1 MNKETSNVYLGT
13 LYDSSLLK
21 NGDISET
28 AFFNIMF
35 KRNALKAVDG
45 DTYTLYEQAL
55 GEYKFLVNSKGKVIK
70 HNMEISESVKKSNFN
85 FKDVV
90 SFEEM
95 RIKLL
100 LLLMGINT
108 FSLEGRELYEDCN
121 INSFKILRQLL
132 TYQDEELKKDI
143 LLEEYQ
149 NILDY
154 YILATEGSINNL
166 ISFILENDLLKY
178 NKEENNEKQNDEV
191 KKLQLVPKKEED

>member
-149 NILDY
+149 NILNY